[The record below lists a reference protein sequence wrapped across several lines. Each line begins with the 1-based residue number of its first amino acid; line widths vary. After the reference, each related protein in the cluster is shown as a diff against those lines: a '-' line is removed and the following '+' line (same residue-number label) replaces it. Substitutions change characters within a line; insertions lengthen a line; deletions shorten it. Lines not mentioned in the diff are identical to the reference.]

1 MSSSRF
7 RRHFRP
13 SRLLFILRRFLRNDQ
28 LILSVLSLVVGGM
41 AGWAVVLFRKT
52 IELVQL
58 AAFGYGGERLLYHT
72 GGFAWWHVVLTPTI
86 GGLVIGIFVYRF
98 MPGRRPQGVAEVIEA
113 NALKGGRTSFTVG
126 FKAAV
131 VNAASIGVGASVGRE
146 GPAVHLGAAL
156 AGWAA
161 KRLRLSRSLSRALL
175 GCGVAAAVASSF
187 NAPIAGALFASEVVI
202 GHYALSAFAPIVIA
216 SVTGTVIS
224 SIYFGDTPAFAVPEH
239 LIASFLEFPAFA
251 GLGILAGLTALVFM
265 RSIMAAGR
273 AAEKLPVAPWLRPA
287 IGGAMVGA
295 IAVFYPYVLGIGY
308 GTTELVLAAGLTA
321 GLLVAVLVAKIAA
334 TAISIGFG
342 FGGGVFSPSLV
353 IGALLGS
360 AYGMIATGI
369 FPELSSGPEAYA
381 IVGMGGVTAAVLGAP
396 ISTILIVFEMTD
408 NYKLTIAVMVAV
420 VISSMIARGVHGG
433 SFFFWQLEQLGV
445 DIKGGFET
453 ALLRGINLRRVMTKV
468 KDRVGMGA
476 ALQDLRDM
484 LRKSETGG
492 LFVVRDDGVLHGT
505 ITLDDLSEVAFDH
518 GFDDL
523 IRAGDVARTQPP
535 VLAADDD
542 LEAAMKMMREV
553 GEHHIA
559 VVESR
564 ESMFFL
570 GGVHER
576 DVMAAYNKALVEAR
590 REERDG

>member
-1 MSSSRF
+1 MSRSRF
-7 RRHFRP
+7 YRHFRP
-13 SRLLFILRRFLRNDQ
+13 SRLLLVLRRFLKNDQ
-28 LILSVLSLVVGGM
+28 FILSLLSLAVGGA

-58 AAFGYGGERLLYHT
+58 AGFGYGGERLLYHT
-72 GGFAWWHVVLTPTI
+72 GGLAWWHVVLTPAL

-113 NALKGGRTSFTVG
+113 NALKGGRASFTVG
-126 FKAAV
+126 IKAAV

-156 AGWAA
+156 AGWTA
-161 KRLRLSRSLSRALL
+161 KRLRLTRALSRTLL
-175 GCGVAAAVASSF
+175 GCGVAAAVAASF

-224 SIYFGDTPAFAVPEH
+224 SVYFGDTVAFAVPEH

-251 GLGILAGLTALVFM
+251 GLGVLAGLTALGFM
-265 RSIMAAGR
+265 QGTMSASRV
-273 AAEKLPVAPWLRPA
+273 AEKLPVPPWLRPA
-287 IGGAMVGA
+287 IGGAMVGGV
-295 IAVFYPYVLGIGY
+295 AVFYPYVLGIGY
-308 GTTELVLAAGLTA
+308 GTTELALAAGLTA
-321 GLLVAVLVAKIAA
+321 GLLVAVLAAKIAV

-360 AYGMIATGI
+360 AYGMMATGI
-369 FPELSSGPEAYA
+369 FPQLSSGPEAYA

-396 ISTILIVFEMTD
+396 ISTILIVFEMTG

-420 VISSMIARGVHGG
+420 VVSSMITRGFHGG
-433 SFFFWQLEQLGV
+433 SFFLWQLERLGM

-453 ALLRGINLRRVMTKV
+453 ALLRGIKLRRVMTRV
-468 KDRVGMGA
+468 DERVGPGV
-476 ALQDLRDM
+476 ALQDLRKM
-484 LRKSETGG
+484 LQKSETGS
-492 LFVVRDDGVLHGT
+492 LFVVADDGSLYGT
-505 ITLDDLSEVAFDH
+505 ITLADLSEAAFEHD
-518 GFDDL
+518 FDDL
-523 IRAGDVARTQPP
+523 IKAGDVARTRPP
-535 VLAADDD
+535 TLTADDD
-542 LEAAMKMMREV
+542 IEAAMKMMRDS

-559 VVESR
+559 VVEDSD
-564 ESMFFL
+564 SMFFL
-570 GGVHER
+570 GCVHER
-576 DVMAAYNKALVEAR
+576 DVMAAYNEALVEVR

>member
-1 MSSSRF
+1 MASSRF
-7 RRHFRP
+7 RRYFRP
-13 SRLLFILRRFLRNDQ
+13 SRLLFVLRRFLKNDQ

-72 GGFAWWHVVLTPTI
+72 AGFAWWHVVLTPAL
-86 GGLVIGIFVYRF
+86 GGLVIGVFVYRF
-98 MPGRRPQGVAEVIEA
+98 MPGRRPHGVAEVIEA

-126 FKAAV
+126 LKAAV

-146 GPAVHLGAAL
+146 GPAVHMGAAL
-156 AGWAA
+156 AGWTA
-161 KRLRLSRSLSRALL
+161 KRLRLTRALSRTLL

-216 SVTGTVIS
+216 SVTGTVVS
-224 SIYFGDTPAFAVPEH
+224 SIYFGSTPAFAVPEH

-251 GLGILAGLTALVFM
+251 GLGIVAGLTALAFM
-265 RSIMAAGR
+265 WAVMAANR
-273 AAEKLPVAPWLRPA
+273 AAEKMPVAPWLRPA

-295 IAVFYPYVLGIGY
+295 VAVFYPYVLGIGY
-308 GTTELVLAAGLTA
+308 GTTELVLAAGIPA
-321 GLLVAVLVAKIAA
+321 ALLIAVLAAKIAA

-360 AYGMIATGI
+360 AYGMMATGI

-396 ISTILIVFEMTD
+396 ISTILIVFEMTG

-420 VISSMIARGVHGG
+420 VVSSMITRGFHGG
-433 SFFFWQLEQLGV
+433 SFFLWQLERLGV

-453 ALLRGINLRRVMTKV
+453 ALLRGINLGQVMTRTNE
-468 KDRVGMGA
+468 RVNRGA
-476 ALQDLRDM
+476 ALEEV
-484 LRKSETGG
+484 RKTLQESETGS
-492 LFVVRDDGVLHGT
+492 LFVVRDDGTLYGA
-505 ITLDDLSEVAFDH
+505 ITLADLSEAAFDH
-518 GFDDL
+518 DFDDL
-523 IRAGDVARTQPP
+523 IKAGDVARTRPP
-535 VLAADDD
+535 TLAADDD
-542 LEAAMKMMREV
+542 LEAAMKMMRET
-553 GEHHIA
+553 GEHRIA
-559 VVESR
+559 VVEDR
-564 ESMFFL
+564 DSMFFL
-570 GGVHER
+570 GCVHER
-576 DVMAAYNKALVEAR
+576 DVIAAYNKALVEAR